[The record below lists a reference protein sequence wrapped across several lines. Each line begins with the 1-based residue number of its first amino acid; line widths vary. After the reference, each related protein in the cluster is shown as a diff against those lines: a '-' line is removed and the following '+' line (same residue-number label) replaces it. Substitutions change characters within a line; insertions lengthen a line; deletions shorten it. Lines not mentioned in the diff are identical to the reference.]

1 MSTDLKGTIIA
12 NSFSGIS
19 TFFRRHHGTDFAS
32 ADLVVTGLPYDLA
45 TSNRPGSRFG
55 PRAIRE
61 ASLQLTWGE
70 VWPWGFDPFERIGV
84 LDAGDIEYSYGGQQA
99 FHDTVV
105 SIRKIG

>member
-55 PRAIRE
+55 PP
-61 ASLQLTWGE
+61 TKGE
-70 VWPWGFDPFERIGV
+70 KSGELSGKPKSSP
-84 LDAGDIEYSYGGQQA
+84 
-99 FHDTVV
+99 
-105 SIRKIG
+105 